1 MSSSKFHMSS
11 SKFHQNFTKFHE
23 KLSKTGFF
31 QKIDKT
37 KGWVAINFR
46 KPENTKFCQNFT
58 KFPKFHEKSTPPQIL
73 DFSPPF
79 DFLAVFDENSCLTPP
94 VQTKKGKLKRVFA
107 TMGYVEGASDDF
119 WGSRS
124 QKTPAKNGPEKLP

>member
-1 MSSSKFHMSS
+1 MSSSKFHHDIIKISQNFMKNCQIS
-11 SKFHQNFTKFHE
+11 SKNRLFR
-23 KLSKTGFF
+23 
-31 QKIDKT
+31 KIDKNQ
-37 KGWVAINFR
+37 GWAFINR
-46 KPENTKFCQNFT
+46 KKPENTKFHQNFT

-79 DFLAVFDENSCLTPP
+79 DFLAVFDQNSRLTPL
-94 VQTKKGKLKRVFA
+94 VQTKKGKLKRVLA

-124 QKTPAKNGPEKLP
+124 QKTPAKNGPKKSP